1 MKALALD
8 KPGKPD
14 TLHLADLP
22 KPQPGLGEVR
32 VRVEAVSLNP
42 VDYKLA
48 RSGHPAWTYP
58 FILGLDVA
66 GVVDAVGDGVENWQP
81 GDQVFYHGNL
91 SKPGGFAEYAI
102 AAAHVLARIAPG
114 VSFEAAAA
122 IPCAGLT
129 AYQALYRKLH
139 LQAGQTVL
147 VQGGAGGV
155 GGFGV
160 QLATNT
166 GATVITTA
174 SARNFQYVKN
184 LGATYVIDYNT
195 EDVKERVFEITHGRG
210 LEAVLDTVNSK
221 NATLGTELLAF
232 GGSIACIAGMPDFS
246 IVSFDKP
253 ISVHAVMLGGA
264 YFSGD
269 RLAEEDLGH
278 MADEMMALLAE
289 QKIDAMV
296 SEVIMLEQIPTKLN
310 ELAAR
315 HVSGKIVAKLN

>member
-1 MKALALD
+1 MKALVLD

-14 TLHLADLP
+14 TLRLADIP
-22 KPQPGLGEVR
+22 KPTPGPSEVR

-48 RSGHPAWTYP
+48 QSGHPAWSYP

-66 GVVDAVGDGVENWQP
+66 GVVDAVGAGVENWQS
-81 GDQVFYHGNL
+81 GDQVYYHGNL
-91 SKPGGFAEYAI
+91 SKSGGFAEYAI
-102 AAAHVLARIAPG
+102 ASAHVMAKIAPG

-129 AYQALYRKLH
+129 AYQALFRKLH
-139 LQAGQTVL
+139 LRPDQSVL

-160 QLATNT
+160 QLAATT

-174 SARNFQYVKN
+174 SAHNFQYVRN
-184 LGATYVIDYNT
+184 LGATHVIDYNT
-195 EDVKERVFEITHGRG
+195 EDVKQRVLEITNGRG
-210 LEAVLDTVNSK
+210 VEAIVDTISSE
-221 NATLGTELLAF
+221 NATLGTEMLAF
-232 GGSIACIAGMPDFS
+232 GGGVACIAGMPNFTA
-246 IVSFDKP
+246 VSFDKA

-278 MADEMMALLAE
+278 MANAMMELMA
-289 QKIDAMV
+289 QRKIEGMV
-296 SEVIMLEQIPTKLN
+296 TQVIALEQIPAKLT
-310 ELAAR
+310 ELAGR